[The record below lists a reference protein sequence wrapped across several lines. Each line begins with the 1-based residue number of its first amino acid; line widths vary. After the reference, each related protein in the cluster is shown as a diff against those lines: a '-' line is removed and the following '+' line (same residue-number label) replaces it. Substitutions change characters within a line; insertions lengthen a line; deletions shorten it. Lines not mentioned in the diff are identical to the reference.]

1 MAYITSIGT
10 ANPGLGI
17 PQVKIAEFMTKG
29 LDLDQQ
35 ESDHLK
41 VLYRATGIH
50 QRYSVIPDYGLNG
63 QPYTFY
69 PKDSG
74 LEPFPSI
81 KLRMEKFKIFALEL
95 SLNAI
100 ERCCNNQDL
109 SEVTHLITVSC
120 TGMYAPGLDIE
131 LVEKLGL
138 NSSIE
143 RTAIN
148 FMGCYAAFNALKIAD
163 KIVTSDDK
171 ANVLIVCVEL
181 CSLHFQK
188 ETESDVLLANSLFGD
203 GAAAI
208 MVRSK
213 PTNQYNL
220 KLEKFYCDLE
230 PSGKKEMTWD
240 IGDFGFEMRLS
251 DRVPD
256 VIESSIDHL
265 TTILLSQLRVDVD
278 DIDFFAIHPG
288 GKKILKVIE
297 ERLNIPKE
305 KNEFAHH
312 VLKNYGNMSSPT
324 VLFVLQEI
332 INSLTA
338 DDNHKTILSFAFGPG
353 ITMESMLLSVDIGD
367 SYTT

>member
-10 ANPGLGI
+10 ANPGHGI
-17 PQVKIAEFMTKG
+17 PQGKIAEFMTKG

-35 ESDHLK
+35 DSDHLK
-41 VLYRATGIH
+41 VLYRATGIQ

-69 PKDSG
+69 PKNVG

-81 KLRMEKFKIFALEL
+81 KLRMELFKTFALDIAL
-95 SLNAI
+95 TAI
-100 ERCCNNQDL
+100 DRCCEDQSL
-109 SEVTHLITVSC
+109 SEITHLITVSC

-131 LVEKLGL
+131 LVEKLEL
-138 NSSIE
+138 NPSIE

-148 FMGCYAAFNALKIAD
+148 FMGCYAAFNALKIAE
-163 KIVTSDDK
+163 KITATDPRAS
-171 ANVLIVCVEL
+171 VLIVCVEL

-188 ETESDVLLANSLFGD
+188 ATEGDTLLANSLFGD
-203 GAAAI
+203 GAAA
-208 MVRSK
+208 VVVKSRPSGE
-213 PTNQYNL
+213 YNL

-230 PSGKKEMTWD
+230 TAGKEEMTWD

-265 TTILLSQLRVDVD
+265 TTNLLSQLKIDVG

-297 ERLNIPKE
+297 ERLDIPRE
-305 KNEFAHH
+305 KNQYAHH

-324 VLFVLQEI
+324 IIFVLQQIVE
-332 INSLTA
+332 SLTS
-338 DDNHKTILSFAFGPG
+338 DDVNKTILSFAFGPG
-353 ITMESMLLSVDIGD
+353 ITMESMLLRISGGD
-367 SYTT
+367 KVTG